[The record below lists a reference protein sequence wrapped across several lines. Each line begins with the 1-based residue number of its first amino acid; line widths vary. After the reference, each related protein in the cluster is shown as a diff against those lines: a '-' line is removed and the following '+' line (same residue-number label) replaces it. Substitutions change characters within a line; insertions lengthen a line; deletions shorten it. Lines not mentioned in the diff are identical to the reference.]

1 MVFARPGKISE
12 FNLEQKHQGKTFGKS
27 GKNQAFRNY
36 MRTKSLIIYFVF
48 RFSVRINDIT

>member
-12 FNLEQKHQGKTFGKS
+12 FNLEEKYQGKTFGKS
-27 GKNQAFRNY
+27 VKNQAFRNY